1 MRNLDDEIKELS
13 KMTARVLYDFV
24 QAELQTCFTCV
35 DMGTFQLGIG
45 NTRFAKEEA
54 AVAER
59 GIQEVKRFAG
69 KLPAEQR
76 VQIDKKLVQVAEAVD
91 ELKRAIQAGRD

>member
-13 KMTARVLYDFV
+13 EMTARTRYGFV
-24 QAELQTCFTCV
+24 QAELQTCVTCV
-35 DMGTFQLGIG
+35 DMGNFQLGVG
-45 NTRFAKEEA
+45 NSELAKEE
-54 AVAER
+54 VTLAER

-76 VQIDKKLVQVAEAVD
+76 VEIDKRLVQVAEAVD